1 VILLYAVT
9 LFVSATL
16 VFAVQPLFTKM
27 VLPLLGGT
35 PAVWTTAMMFFQGLL
50 LLGYAFAHALDRL
63 APGRRQALIQLAALG
78 AGALVLPIAIG
89 DAWRP
94 PADADPIFWL
104 LAFLATSVGLPFF
117 ALSATAP
124 LLQRWFAASGHAR
137 AADPYPLY
145 GASNAGSL
153 LALVLYPL
161 AAEPLLRL
169 GEQSLVWSGGYALL
183 IALTAACAL
192 TLPRRARS
200 CAAAPAPPRTALP
213 WALRLRWGALAF
225 APSTLLLGVTTFLT
239 TDIAAVPLFWVV
251 PLALYLLTFI
261 IAFARTPIV
270 PHAIVV
276 RAQPWFALPLV
287 LVLFWGSSTGLIEF
301 YPVHLATFFVTALVC
316 HGELARTRPAVEHL
330 TAFYLWLSIGGLL
343 GGVFNALVAPYVFTQ
358 VIEYPLAVAV
368 ALALRPTDAPRRPLA
383 VDLGYALILP
393 AVLFL
398 LAQIEGSTEIAA
410 GLVLIGVLSAA
421 IALALIAF
429 RAQPLRL
436 GVTTGLALMVGVF
449 FVHDQGGTLA
459 RSRNFFG
466 TVAVVDDGLYRLLMH
481 GTTVHGV
488 QGRDGVE
495 RLEPLAYFTREG
507 PLGHVFAALKERL
520 GGARIA
526 VTGLGAGAI
535 ACYAEPGQSWT
546 FYEIDPTVV
555 AIARDPR
562 YFTLLRDCAPEARIV
577 LGDARLTLAEAPD
590 AHYRLIVLDAFS
602 SDSVP
607 VHLINR
613 EAVRLYLAKLEA
625 GGVLVFNITNRYLD
639 LVPVVAALANDA
651 GLIGYVRGD
660 QAVEPERHRYSSGWV
675 VLGRSIVDVAGFAA
689 DPRWVALAAVRHGRL
704 WTDDF
709 SNVIGAFRW

>member
-1 VILLYAVT
+1 VIVLYAAT

-16 VFAVQPLFTKM
+16 VFAVQPLVTKM

-78 AGALVLPIAIG
+78 TGALVLPIAIG
-89 DAWRP
+89 DAWRA
-94 PADADPIFWL
+94 PAGTDPIFWL
-104 LAFLATSVGLPFF
+104 LALLAVSVGLPFF

-169 GEQSLVWSGGYALL
+169 GEQSLAWSGGYALL

-200 CAAAPAPPRTALP
+200 SAAAPAPRTAPP
-213 WALRLRWGALAF
+213 WTLRLRWCGLAF

-261 IAFARTPIV
+261 VAFARTPIV
-270 PHAIVV
+270 PHARIVQ
-276 RAQPWFALPLV
+276 AQPWFVLPLV
-287 LVLFWGSSTGLIEF
+287 LVLFWGSSTGLIAF
-301 YPVHLATFFVTALVC
+301 YPVHLAAFFVTALVC

-330 TAFYLWLSIGGLL
+330 TEFYLWLAIGGLA

-358 VIEYPLAVAV
+358 VIEYPLAVAL
-368 ALALRPTDAPRRPLA
+368 ALAMRPAAAPRRPLA
-383 VDLGYALILP
+383 VDLGYALVLP

-398 LAQIEGSTEIAA
+398 LAQIEGGTEAAA

-421 IALALIAF
+421 IVLALVAF
-429 RAQPLRL
+429 RAHPLRL
-436 GVTTGLALMVGVF
+436 GVATGLALMVGVF

-466 TVAVVDDGLYRLLMH
+466 AVAVVDDGPYRLLMH

-488 QGRDGVE
+488 QGREGAE

-520 GGARIA
+520 AGARIA

-535 ACYAEPGQSWT
+535 ACYAEPGQDWT
-546 FYEIDPTVV
+546 FYEIDPAVV

-562 YFTLLRDCAPEARIV
+562 YFTLLRDCAPDARVV

-590 AHYRLIVLDAFS
+590 AHYRLIILDAFS

-639 LVPVVAALANDA
+639 LVPVLAALATDA
-651 GLIGYVRGD
+651 ELVGYVRGD
-660 QAVEPERHRYSSGWV
+660 AAVEPERHRYSSGWV
-675 VLGRSIVDVAGFAA
+675 IVGRSTADIASLAA
-689 DPRWVALAAVRHGRL
+689 DPRWVALAAVRNGRP

-709 SNVIGAFRW
+709 SNVVGAFRW